1 MASFQNISDKVKPFG
16 CSRTIQGMGNMESDD
31 DGLWTRSLNG
41 EGDAFGVL
49 FDRHRDRVFR
59 HAYRLSGNRHDAD
72 DIMATSFLEL
82 WRRRTK
88 VRLVE
93 GSVLP
98 WLLVTTTNVARNS
111 GRTAFR
117 HRRLLNSLPRDEAV
131 SDPASDQH
139 LDGQID
145 GDAARALGTLNAVD
159 LQLVSLVVFEEYT
172 IAAAAAVLNLTP
184 AAAKS
189 RMHRARQR
197 MKTAIIGE
205 LRPAPALEGDRS

>member
-1 MASFQNISDKVKPFG
+1 
-16 CSRTIQGMGNMESDD
+16 MGNIESDD

>member
-1 MASFQNISDKVKPFG
+1 
-16 CSRTIQGMGNMESDD
+16 MGNVEAD
-31 DGLWTRSLNG
+31 DGGLWARSREG
-41 EGDAFGVL
+41 EGEAFGLL

-59 HAYRLSGNRHDAD
+59 HAYRLSGQRHDAE
-72 DIMATSFLEL
+72 DIMSTAFLEL
-82 WRRRTK
+82 WRRRLK

-111 GRTAFR
+111 KRAALR
-117 HRRLLNSLPRDEAV
+117 YRKLLDSLPRG
-131 SDPASDQH
+131 
-139 LDGQID
+139 DGISNANDDFFLQAEMD
-145 GDAARALGTLNAVD
+145 KDAAKALTTLSTAD

-197 MKTAIIGE
+197 MKTAINAG
-205 LRPAPALEGDRS
+205 LQPLPVLEGDRS

>member
-1 MASFQNISDKVKPFG
+1 
-16 CSRTIQGMGNMESDD
+16 MGNVEAD
-31 DGLWTRSLNG
+31 DGGLWARSLEG
-41 EGDAFGVL
+41 EGEAFGLL

-59 HAYRLSGNRHDAD
+59 HAYRLSGQRHDAE
-72 DIMATSFLEL
+72 DIMSTAFLEL
-82 WRRRTK
+82 WRRRLR
-88 VRLVE
+88 VRMVD

-111 GRTAFR
+111 KRAAFR
-117 HRRLLNSLPRDEAV
+117 YRKLLDSLPRA
-131 SDPASDQH
+131 
-139 LDGQID
+139 DGISNADDDVFLQAEMD
-145 GDAARALGTLNAVD
+145 KDAARALATLSTAD

-197 MKTAIIGE
+197 MKTAINAA
-205 LRPAPALEGDRS
+205 LQPSPALEGDRS